1 MAESKASR
9 VYGFV
14 KYRIESILNT
24 GDSGAQKAVLANMRR
39 GIGQKPGAVPE
50 LWGVFLGGFPEDL
63 YGKGQEPNAAE
74 WAVYT
79 ALTLFAMHQQGHDP
93 SAEPMHREKT
103 GFGAA
108 MAQLAHG
115 KDDEERVR
123 RKFNMAATAS
133 DIEEAAWHIKSAI
146 QLLRAE
152 GIPLDYAALARDL
165 YRFQY
170 PDSRES
176 VQLEWGRDFYRQ
188 LYNQTKPD
196 SKEDQNNG

>member
-1 MAESKASR
+1 MAENKANR

-14 KYRIESILNT
+14 KYRIDGILSIKDT
-24 GDSGAQKAVLANMRR
+24 GAQKAVLANLRR
-39 GIGQKPGAVPE
+39 GIGHKPGELPA
-50 LWGVFLGGFPEDL
+50 LWGVFLGGLSEDL
-63 YGKGQEPNAAE
+63 YGKKEEPNAVE
-74 WAVYT
+74 WAVYS

-93 SAEPMHREKT
+93 AVEPMHRKKT

-108 MAQLAHG
+108 MARLVHN
-115 KDDEERVR
+115 KDDEDRVR

-133 DIEEAAWHIKSAI
+133 DMEEESWHIKSAV
-146 QLLRAE
+146 QLLRTE

-188 LYNQTKPD
+188 LDKQTKPD